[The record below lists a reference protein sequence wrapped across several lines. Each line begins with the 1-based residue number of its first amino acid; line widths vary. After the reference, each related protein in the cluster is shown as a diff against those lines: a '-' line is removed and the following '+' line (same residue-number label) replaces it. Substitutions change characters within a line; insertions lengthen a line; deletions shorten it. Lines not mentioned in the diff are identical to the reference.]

1 MSAGWSDEET
11 HQHRLAL
18 LLQEFHG
25 KKKSSS
31 QVKKLGN

>member
-1 MSAGWSDEET
+1 MAAGWSDEET

-18 LLQEFHG
+18 LLQELHG